1 LPPCFVASRNGQR
14 IARLVLSGDPIAFG
28 GATTVVIAIAL
39 AASCFQPGRRRER
52 THSRH

>member
-1 LPPCFVASRNGQR
+1 
-14 IARLVLSGDPIAFG
+14 VLSGDPIAFG